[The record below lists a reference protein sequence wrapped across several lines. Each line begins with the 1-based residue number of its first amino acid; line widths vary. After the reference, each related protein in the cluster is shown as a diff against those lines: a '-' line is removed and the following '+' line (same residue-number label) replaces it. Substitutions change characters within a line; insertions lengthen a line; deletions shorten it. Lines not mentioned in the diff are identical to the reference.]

1 MSERK
6 ITEQQ
11 EKFLDYYLLS
21 GNATK
26 AAEHAGYGAP
36 KQRGYDQKRKLRK
49 HIDAGQK
56 AMLAESVPIA
66 INNIMN
72 LAQNAESEAVR
83 LNACTDLM
91 DRAGFKPT
99 EKTETEVT
107 HIEKKTTAELMAEL
121 ESLTSTLQ

>member
-1 MSERK
+1 MRK
-6 ITEQQ
+6 PTAQQ
-11 EKFLDYYLLS
+11 EKFLDYFLLS

-26 AAEHAGYGAP
+26 AAAHAGYGAP
-36 KQRGYDQKRKLRK
+36 KQRGYEQKKKLKDQ
-49 HIDAGQK
+49 IDAGQK

-66 INNIMN
+66 MNNIIN

-83 LNACTDLM
+83 LNACKDLM

-107 HIEKKTTAELMAEL
+107 HVQEKSTAELQAEL
-121 ESLTSTLQ
+121 EALTSTLQ